1 MGIAEFLYT
10 TILRPDPLKKT
21 VNAII
26 KRILPKQV
34 RSGSA
39 VTILNPKDPVV
50 SGALA
55 FGAYE
60 KSETAF
66 LKRTFFPGMV
76 FLDIGANVGYYTAL
90 AGHAAGVTGRV
101 LALEPDPESYHYL
114 TQTIQVNRFTNATPF
129 QMAASDQVGSAQ
141 LHISARNRGDN
152 RLYPNELA
160 SDVVTVD
167 TTTIDLLLLQ
177 NGITSVDVIKMDV
190 QGAEGRVL
198 QGMKDTLAQSK
209 PVTLLTEFWPDGLR
223 KAGTEPR
230 EFLYMLESLGL
241 RTHELHP
248 HGSLLPIADKDAF
261 IARYSGRKYTNIV
274 AYRS

>member
-1 MGIAEFLYT
+1 MGVAEFLYT
-10 TILRPDPLKKT
+10 TILKPDPLRKT
-21 VNAII
+21 ANAII
-26 KRILPKQV
+26 KSILPKQV

-39 VTILNPKDPVV
+39 VTVLNPNDPVV
-50 SGALA
+50 SGALT
-55 FGAYE
+55 FRVYE

-90 AGHAAGVTGRV
+90 AGHAAGNTGRV
-101 LALEPDPESYHYL
+101 LALEPDPESYRYL
-114 TQTIQVNRFTNATPF
+114 TQTIQVNQFSNATPF

-141 LHISARNRGDN
+141 LHISDSNRGDN
-152 RLYPNELA
+152 RLYANELA
-160 SDVVTVD
+160 SDVVTVN

-198 QGMKDTLAQSK
+198 RGMKDTLAQSK

-223 KAGTEPR
+223 RAGTEPQ
-230 EFLYMLESLGL
+230 EFLHTLEKLGFHI
-241 RTHELHP
+241 HELQP
-248 HGSLLPIADKDAF
+248 DGSLLPIADRDAF
-261 IARYSGRKYTNIV
+261 VARYSGRKYTNIV
-274 AYRS
+274 ARRP